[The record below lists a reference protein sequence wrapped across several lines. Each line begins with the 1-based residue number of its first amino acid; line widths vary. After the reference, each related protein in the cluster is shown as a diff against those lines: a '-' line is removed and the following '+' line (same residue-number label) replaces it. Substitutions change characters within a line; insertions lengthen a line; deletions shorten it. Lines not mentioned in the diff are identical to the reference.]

1 MKLKYMNWLCVVSLS
16 RCQFSGQIEFRL
28 TLDESDPS
36 IAVGDGIPGE
46 AIAMPTVILNG
57 WFYRDFEVSIKQ
69 YSEHRGTLKYLVDGG
84 LLKPAHGHLDLHG
97 SRTGGPRSVLTPDHA
112 ECHVALC
119 YFTDEAKAA
128 FPEFFIETEECEEC
142 GELIP
147 VVTDGGLANKHHDES
162 CSLHD
167 AMLA

>member
-16 RCQFSGQIEFRL
+16 RYQSNGQIAIQL
-28 TLDESDPS
+28 TLDETDPS
-36 IAVGDGIPGE
+36 IAEGDGIPGE
-46 AIAMPTVILNG
+46 MIAMPTVNLGG

-69 YSEHRGTLKYLVDGG
+69 YSELSGTLKYLVDGG
-84 LLKPAHGHLDLHG
+84 LLKPPHGHLDLHG
-97 SRTGGPRSVLTPDHA
+97 SLNGGPRSVLTADHA
-112 ECHVALC
+112 SCHVALC

-167 AMLA
+167 ATLA